1 MKVSKKI
8 VFLIPRFHTN
18 LEPIV
23 SEFVNNGYK
32 IQIFPWNS
40 SIAEI
45 RNASVDLSFCDN
57 ALKAKIKV
65 FRFEFSHF
73 RFWHMTK
80 KLKKIK
86 ESSHSLKIYLRGELS
101 FFGIISTAL
110 ILFAGMRNQTTIYT
124 QYPKKSKSIHHKTW
138 KFLIVN
144 LLGIRYFTQV
154 YSFPDES
161 ITIFKDLSIY
171 REYIDKRLLRN
182 IDYIPFSIPRIVN
195 ISKQNFT
202 KKDIISVGKAEPRK
216 GFTELIEVFNRNSDR
231 FLESHK
237 LILVLQVLNSKH
249 QNYLN
254 SIIEESKDLIDEKK
268 IEFHINLSTQQ
279 TRDKINE
286 AAILIL
292 NSVNEPASFVQWESI
307 SIGTPVIMNRSNG
320 SSDLLPQDYGIL
332 KVSTIIQLEDA
343 VVKMIKEIS
352 LQEQRVVD
360 LKNVLVNYLEPN
372 QIMKKWIEISEL
384 NSRKFRCT
392 GLKVR

>member
-1 MKVSKKI
+1 MI

-23 SEFVNNGYK
+23 SEFVKHGYK

-45 RNASVDLSFCDN
+45 RNDSGNLKFYDN
-57 ALKAKIKV
+57 ALKAKVRV
-65 FRFEFSHF
+65 FKFEFSHF

-86 ESSHSLKIYLRGELS
+86 ESSPSLKIYLRGELS
-101 FFGIISTAL
+101 FFGVVSTAL
-110 ILFAGMRNQTTIYT
+110 ILFAGLRNQTTIYT
-124 QYPKKSKSIHHKTW
+124 QYPKQSRSIHHKTW
-138 KFLIVN
+138 RFFIVN

-161 ITIFKDLSIY
+161 ISAFKNLSLY
-171 REYIDKRLLRN
+171 REFIGKRLLGN
-182 IDYIPFSIPRIVN
+182 SDYIPFSLPMIEN
-195 ISKQNFT
+195 ISKQNLL

-254 SIIEESKDLIDEKK
+254 SIIEKSKDLIDKKK
-268 IEFHINLSTQQ
+268 IEFYINLSTQL
-279 TRDKINE
+279 TRDKINK

-307 SIGTPVIMNRSNG
+307 SIGTPVIINVSNG

-372 QIMKKWIEISEL
+372 QIMRKWIEISEI
-384 NSRKFRCT
+384 K
-392 GLKVR
+392 

>member
-1 MKVSKKI
+1 MI

-23 SEFVNNGYK
+23 SEFVKYGYK

-45 RNASVDLSFCDN
+45 RNASGNLSFCDN
-57 ALKAKIKV
+57 ALKARIRV

-80 KLKKIK
+80 ELKKIK
-86 ESSHSLKIYLRGELS
+86 ESSPSLKIYLRGELS
-101 FFGIISTAL
+101 FFGIVSTAL
-110 ILFAGMRNQTTIYT
+110 ILFAGMRDQTTIYT
-124 QYPKKSKSIHHKTW
+124 QYPKKSKSIHHKFW

-161 ITIFKDLSIY
+161 ITVFKDLSIY

-182 IDYIPFSIPRIVN
+182 SDYIPFSIPRIEN

-254 SIIEESKDLIDEKK
+254 SIIERSKNLIDKER

-279 TRDKINE
+279 TRDKINK

-307 SIGTPVIMNRSNG
+307 SIGTPVIINISNG

-332 KVSTIIQLEDA
+332 KVSTMIQLEDA

-372 QIMKKWIEISEL
+372 QIMKKWIEISEI
-384 NSRKFRCT
+384 K
-392 GLKVR
+392 